1 MKKLYT
7 AIAMAL
13 IAASASAQTL
23 YFKGSGTGLS
33 WDEGVD
39 LAVEQKDGNYT
50 VTIENLSSF
59 KMSTVSSEGG
69 WDAYNEAAL
78 YGAMGATSNKENLG
92 KPITLEINGANNDT
106 PWVGDYTI
114 VVSGDLTTMTLTTTT
129 PEPTG
134 FKKIYLVGTIN
145 EWSTDA
151 TALAPWEFETSDGIT
166 YWFDCTGDKIL
177 PAGAKVKIF
186 GGVWALPNCGPG
198 AEIVPFDE
206 PIIWANNATSGD
218 GLITDDYEG
227 TIKADFTD
235 GFQSDAWVTFYPTLM
250 EHAGVADVVID
261 ENAPAEYFNLQ
272 GVRVANPEN
281 GLYIV
286 RRGAKVSK
294 VLVK

>member
-7 AIAMAL
+7 AMAMAL

-33 WDEGVD
+33 WDEGTD
-39 LAVEQKDGNYT
+39 LAVEQKDGKYT

-59 KMSTVSSEGG
+59 KMSTVSSTEG
-69 WDAYNEAAL
+69 WDAYNDGAL

-92 KPITLEINGANNDT
+92 QPITLEINAANNDT
-106 PWVGDYTI
+106 PWLGEYTI
-114 VVSGDLTTMTLTTTT
+114 VVSGDLTTLTLTTTT
-129 PEPTG
+129 PEPVG

-145 EWSTDA
+145 GWSTDA
-151 TALAPWEFETSDGIT
+151 EVLAPWEFDTTDGVT

-177 PAGAKVKIF
+177 PADSKVKIF

-198 AEIVPFDE
+198 DEIVPFDE
-206 PIIWANNATSGD
+206 PLIWANNSNSGD
-218 GLITDDYEG
+218 GVVTDEYEG
-227 TIKADFTD
+227 TIKAEFPD
-235 GFQSDAWVTFYPTLM
+235 GFFADAFVTFFPELK

-261 ENAPAEYFNLQ
+261 ENAAAEYFNLQ

-281 GLYIV
+281 GIFI
-286 RRGAKVSK
+286 RRQGNKATK

>member
-23 YFKGSGTGLS
+23 YFKGAGTGLS
-33 WDEGVD
+33 WDEGTD
-39 LAVEQKDGNYT
+39 LLVEQKDGNYT
-50 VTIENLSSF
+50 VVIENLTQF

-69 WDAYNEAAL
+69 WDAYNAGAL
-78 YGAMGATSNKENLG
+78 YGAMGATANKENLG
-92 KPITLEINGANNDT
+92 QPVALEINSANNET
-106 PWVGDYTI
+106 PWKGTYTI
-114 VVSGDLTTMTLTTTT
+114 VVSGDLTTVTLTTDT

-134 FKKIYLVGTIN
+134 FKEIYLMGGMNSWTASD
-145 EWSTDA
+145 EWKFD
-151 TALAPWEFETSDGIT
+151 TADGVI
-166 YWFDCTGDKIL
+166 YYFDCTGATIIPANTELKI
-177 PAGAKVKIF
+177 ADAD
-186 GGVWALPNCGPG
+186 WASPNLGTDG
-198 AEIVPFDE
+198 EVVPFEEPTIWSNYGQSPNALVVDE
-206 PIIWANNATSGD
+206 
-218 GLITDDYEG
+218 YEG
-227 TIKADFTD
+227 TIMVNFAD
-235 GFQSDAWVTFYPTLM
+235 GFSADAFVTFFPELK
-250 EHAGVADVVID
+250 EHAGAASIIID